1 MIEKE
6 LEFLTK
12 FLNTLVEFAVTYGF
26 QILGA
31 LMFLFIGLKL
41 AGFAGRRVAAMA
53 ADKDLDQTLAKFV
66 GNIVKIVIIAIIVVI
81 TLGNF
86 GISIAPLIALAGA
99 AAFGATIAMQG
110 PLSNYGAGLSI
121 ILGRPFVVG
130 NTIALGK
137 VSGVVEEVRLAAT
150 VLKGE
155 DGERIT
161 VPNKEIVGK
170 VIVNSETQRIV
181 ETKIVVDPDA
191 DVERAIA
198 ALTGAMGGFPD
209 IGGERAPQAGV
220 HDFTYGGIVLGAR
233 FWVPSSRYYE
243 LRYEVNLALLGA
255 LRAAGVAILPAR
267 NVAVAVPPISE
278 DEGSEDG

>member
-1 MIEKE
+1 
-6 LEFLTK
+6 
-12 FLNTLVEFAVTYGF
+12 
-26 QILGA
+26 
-31 LMFLFIGLKL
+31 
-41 AGFAGRRVAAMA
+41 
-53 ADKDLDQTLAKFV
+53 
-66 GNIVKIVIIAIIVVI
+66 
-81 TLGNF
+81 
-86 GISIAPLIALAGA
+86 
-99 AAFGATIAMQG
+99 MQG

-198 ALTGAMGGFPD
+198 ALKKAMGGFPD
-209 IGGERAPQAGV
+209 IGGGRDPQAGV

-233 FWVPSSRYYE
+233 FWMPSSRYYE
-243 LRYEVNLALLGA
+243 LRYEVNQALLGA
-255 LRAAGVAILPAR
+255 LRTAGVAILPAR
-267 NVAVAVPPISE
+267 NIAVAVPPISE

>member
-12 FLNTLVEFAVTYGF
+12 LLSTLVEFAVTYGF

-31 LMFLFIGLKL
+31 LVFLFIGLKL
-41 AGFAGRRVAAMA
+41 ASFAGRRVAAMA
-53 ADKDLDQTLAKFV
+53 VGKDLDQTLAKFV

-99 AAFGATIAMQG
+99 AAFGATIAIQG

-137 VSGVVEEVRLAAT
+137 TSGVVEEVRLAAT

-161 VPNKEIVGK
+161 IPNKEIVGK

-198 ALTGAMGGFPD
+198 ALSDAMGGFSD
-209 IGGERAPQAGV
+209 IAGEREPQAGV

-243 LRYEVNLALLGA
+243 LRYEVNQALLGA

>member
-12 FLNTLVEFAVTYGF
+12 LLSTLVEFAVTYGF

-31 LMFLFIGLKL
+31 LVFLFIGLKL
-41 AGFAGRRVAAMA
+41 ASFAGRRVAAMA
-53 ADKDLDQTLAKFV
+53 VGKDLDQTLAKFV

-99 AAFGATIAMQG
+99 AAFGATIAIQG

-137 VSGVVEEVRLAAT
+137 TSGVVEEVRLAAT

-161 VPNKEIVGK
+161 IPNKEIVGK

-198 ALTGAMGGFPD
+198 ALSDAMGGFSD
-209 IGGERAPQAGV
+209 IAGERDPQAGV

-243 LRYEVNLALLGA
+243 LRYEVNQALLGA